1 MAGHVSLLTADFA
14 GGSGKVAV
22 IHADGNSDNVDRGT
36 MHHRV
41 VKSVAHL
48 SVSNDKDHDTW
59 FVQHAMKRQSDM
71 A

>member
-22 IHADGNSDNVDRGT
+22 IYADGNSDNVDRGT